1 MALAVPDCVQA
12 NRLTCLLVLT
22 QCASSIMQVMAL
34 GRWEEQVGQ
43 GWVATG
49 FRVVTPDFL

>member
-1 MALAVPDCVQA
+1 MALAVPDCVHA
-12 NRLTCLLVLT
+12 NRFTCLLVLT